1 MVTTVGCGLFRNRG
15 SETILSDEDVK
26 RIVTD
31 LKLGCPRFSIP
42 KETGELTRFI
52 QLWKSVLNTGAYPD
66 FVFKEAVPVLIRD
79 LSGSDNPPTA
89 GDLYRAARKR
99 MDEIERDPE
108 RRRRRLEYRER
119 NRDELIA
126 ADRRRRG

>member
-1 MVTTVGCGLFRNRG
+1 M
-15 SETILSDEDVK
+15 K

-42 KETGELTRFI
+42 KEPGELSRFI

-89 GDLYRAARKR
+89 GDLYRACKKR
-99 MDEIERDPE
+99 MEEIERDPE
-108 RRRRRLEYRER
+108 RRKRLYAWREKK
-119 NRDELIA
+119 RDELIE